1 MTRVAAIQ
9 MISGADVQR
18 NLEDAGRLLTGA
30 AGRGARVAVLP
41 ENFAFMGREERDK
54 LTLAENEG
62 DGPIQSFLAD
72 TARSTGLWI
81 VAGTVPLQCDE
92 SSRVASACLV
102 FDDRG
107 CLAARY
113 DKIHLF
119 DVTLPGGQEQYEE
132 SATVRPGDTPVCV
145 DTPAGRLGLS
155 VCYDLRFPELYR
167 QLTDRGAEWFCVP
180 SAFTSATGE
189 AHWEVLLRARAIENL
204 CYVVAPAQSGIHENG
219 RETYG
224 DSMIVGP
231 WGRIL
236 DRLSRGSG
244 TVISDLD
251 LVAQRKL
258 RQNFPTLDHRR
269 LSN

>member
-9 MISGADVQR
+9 MVSAADLRR
-18 NLEDAGRLLTGA
+18 NLKDTAELLTEAASKGA
-30 AGRGARVAVLP
+30 QVATLP
-41 ENFAFMGREERDK
+41 ENFSFMGREEHDK
-54 LTLAENEG
+54 LALAEEEG
-62 DGPIQSFLAD
+62 DGPIQSFLAA

-81 VAGTVPLQCDE
+81 VAGTVPLRCEE

-102 FDDRG
+102 FDDHG
-107 CLAARY
+107 NLAARY

-119 DVTLPGGQEQYEE
+119 DVTLPGGREQYEE

-167 QLTDRGAEWFCVP
+167 QLTECGAEWFCIP
-180 SAFTSATGE
+180 SAFTATTGR

-224 DSMIVGP
+224 DSMIVAP

-236 DRLSRGSG
+236 DRLARGSG
-244 TVISDLD
+244 NVIADLD